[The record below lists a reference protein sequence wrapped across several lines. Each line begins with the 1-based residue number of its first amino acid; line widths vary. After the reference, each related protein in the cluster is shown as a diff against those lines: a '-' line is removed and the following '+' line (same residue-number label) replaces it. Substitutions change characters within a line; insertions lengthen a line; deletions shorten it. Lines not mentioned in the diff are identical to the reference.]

1 MKLNKLSLAELS
13 EQHEER
19 KRKFE
24 ERRLEETQKI
34 YIELAGIAE
43 FMGVSIRS
51 LFERCVKP
59 GDKPLP
65 VFYVNPEN
73 VSQQWRGR
81 GSQPKWL
88 RDWIAEG
95 KSLDMVRF

>member
-1 MKLNKLSLAELS
+1 MKSTKLSLAELS
-13 EQHEER
+13 EQHE
-19 KRKFE
+19 KRRLKFE

-59 GDKPLP
+59 GDKPLRIL
-65 VFYVNPEN
+65 YVNPEN

-81 GSQPKWL
+81 GAKPKWL